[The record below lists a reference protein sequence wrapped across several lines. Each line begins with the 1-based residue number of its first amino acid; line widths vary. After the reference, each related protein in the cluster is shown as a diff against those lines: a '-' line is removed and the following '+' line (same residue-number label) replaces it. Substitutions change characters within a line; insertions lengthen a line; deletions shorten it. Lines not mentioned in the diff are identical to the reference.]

1 MWHSN
6 RAYDVIVISAS
17 IKAPVTRVIT
27 PLCRSL
33 LSLGVTANLLSAI
46 GGLGSSISAIAFF
59 SHGNYFW
66 GMIVTLFFILFD
78 LLDGTL
84 ARMSDSGGSKWG
96 ALLDS
101 TLDRISDAAVLG
113 SIIFFLMKTH
123 DRLVP
128 VLLVALVAG
137 GLVSYIK
144 ARAEGLG
151 IECNGGLAERADRLI
166 IIFLTLGLAGIGVS
180 YALAIGVWVLAVAS
194 VYTVCERLLIVYRA
208 TMSS

>member
-1 MWHSN
+1 M
-6 RAYDVIVISAS
+6 ISAS

-27 PLCRSL
+27 PLCRWL
-33 LSLGVTANLLSAI
+33 LKIGVTANLLSAI
-46 GGLGSSISAIAFF
+46 GGLGASVSAIAFF

-66 GMIVTLFFILFD
+66 GMVVTLFFILFD

-84 ARMSDSGGSKWG
+84 ARMSDSGGSTWG

-113 SIIFFLMKTH
+113 SLAYFLMKSH

-128 VLLVALVAG
+128 VLIVALVAG

-151 IECNGGLAERADRLI
+151 IECNGGLAERTDRLI
-166 IIFLTLGLAGIGVS
+166 IIFVALGLAGLGVH
-180 YALAIGVWVLAVAS
+180 YILAIGVWILALAS
-194 VYTVCERLLIVYRA
+194 VYTVCERLAIVYRA
-208 TMSS
+208 TMSL

>member
-1 MWHSN
+1 
-6 RAYDVIVISAS
+6 
-17 IKAPVTRVIT
+17 
-27 PLCRSL
+27 
-33 LSLGVTANLLSAI
+33 
-46 GGLGSSISAIAFF
+46 
-59 SHGNYFW
+59 
-66 GMIVTLFFILFD
+66 MIVTLFFILFD

-84 ARMSDSGGSKWG
+84 ARMSDSGGSTWG

-113 SIIFFLMKTH
+113 GVAYFLMQSH

-151 IECNGGLAERADRLI
+151 IPCNGGLAERTDRLI
-166 IIFLTLGLAGIGVS
+166 IIFVALGFAGIGVP
-180 YALAIGVWVLAVAS
+180 YILAVGAWLLALAS
-194 VYTVCERLLIVYRA
+194 VYTVFERLAIVYRA
-208 TMSS
+208 TLNAKQ

>member
-1 MWHSN
+1 M
-6 RAYDVIVISAS
+6 V
-17 IKAPVTRVIT
+17 RVVT
-27 PLCRSL
+27 PLCRFL
-33 LSLGVTANLLSAI
+33 MNHGVTANEVSAV
-46 GGLGSSISAIAFF
+46 GGLGSSVSAIAFF
-59 SHGNYFW
+59 SHGIYFW

-84 ARMSDSGGSKWG
+84 ARMTDSGGSKWG

-113 SIIFFLMKTH
+113 SVAYFLMKTN

-128 VLLVALVAG
+128 VLFVALVAG

-151 IECNGGLAERADRLI
+151 IECNGGLAERTDRLI
-166 IIFLTLGLAGIGVS
+166 IIFVALGFAGLGVP
-180 YALAIGVWVLAVAS
+180 YILAVGAWLLALAS
-194 VYTVCERLLIVYRA
+194 VYTICERLAIVYRA
-208 TMSS
+208 TAGQ

>member
-1 MWHSN
+1 
-6 RAYDVIVISAS
+6 V
-17 IKAPVTRVIT
+17 RVIT
-27 PLCRSL
+27 PLCRGL
-33 LSLGVTANLLSAI
+33 LKIGITANWVSAL
-46 GGLGSSISAIAFF
+46 GGLGSTISAIAFF

-66 GMIVTLFFILFD
+66 GMVVTLFFILFD

-84 ARMSDSGGSKWG
+84 ARMSESGGSRWG

-113 SIIFFLMKTH
+113 SLTYFLMKTH

-128 VLLVALVAG
+128 LLIIALVAG

-151 IECNGGLAERADRLI
+151 IECNGGLAERTDRLI
-166 IIFLTLGLAGIGVS
+166 IIFVALGFAGLGVPYILAV
-180 YALAIGVWVLAVAS
+180 GVWILVVAS
-194 VYTVCERLLIVYRA
+194 IYTVCERLAIVYRA
-208 TMSS
+208 TVNP

>member
-1 MWHSN
+1 M
-6 RAYDVIVISAS
+6 ISAS

-27 PLCRSL
+27 PLCRWL
-33 LSLGVTANLLSAI
+33 LSIGVTANLLSAI

-113 SIIFFLMKTH
+113 SIIFFLMKSL

-151 IECNGGLAERADRLI
+151 IECNGGLAERTDRLI
-166 IIFLTLGLAGIGVS
+166 IIFLALGLAGIGVS

-208 TMSS
+208 TMSL

>member
-1 MWHSN
+1 
-6 RAYDVIVISAS
+6 VISAS

-27 PLCRSL
+27 PLCGWL
-33 LSLGVTANLLSAI
+33 LARGVSANLLSAI
-46 GGLGSSISAIAFF
+46 GGLGASVSAIAFF
-59 SHGNYFW
+59 SRGIYFW
-66 GMIVTLFFILFD
+66 GMVVTLFFILFD

-84 ARMSDSGGSKWG
+84 ARMSDSGGSTWG

-113 SIIFFLMKTH
+113 SVAYFLMKSH

-128 VLLVALVAG
+128 VLIVALVAG

-151 IECNGGLAERADRLI
+151 IACNGGLAERTDRLI
-166 IIFLTLGLAGIGVS
+166 IIFLALGLAGLNVP
-180 YALAIGVWVLAVAS
+180 YALMVGAWLLALAS
-194 VYTVCERLLIVYRA
+194 VYTIFERLLIVYRA
-208 TMSS
+208 TMSA

>member
-1 MWHSN
+1 M
-6 RAYDVIVISAS
+6 ISAS

-33 LSLGVTANLLSAI
+33 LKVGVTANFLSAI

-59 SHGNYFW
+59 SQGNYFW

-113 SIIFFLMKTH
+113 SLAYFLMKSH

-128 VLLVALVAG
+128 VLIIALVAG

-151 IECNGGLAERADRLI
+151 IECNGGLAERTDRLI
-166 IIFLTLGLAGIGVS
+166 IIFVTLGFAGLGVH
-180 YALAIGVWVLAVAS
+180 YILAIGVWLLAIAS

>member
-1 MWHSN
+1 
-6 RAYDVIVISAS
+6 VISAS

-27 PLCRSL
+27 PLCRWL
-33 LSLGVTANLLSAI
+33 LSKGVTANLLSAI
-46 GGLGSSISAIAFF
+46 GGLGASVSAIAFF
-59 SHGNYFW
+59 SQGNYFW
-66 GMIVTLFFILFD
+66 GTLVTLFFVLFD

-101 TLDRISDAAVLG
+101 TLDRISDAALLG
-113 SIIFFLMKTH
+113 SVTYFLMKSH

-128 VLLVALVAG
+128 VFIVALVAG

-151 IECNGGLAERADRLI
+151 VECNGGLAERTDRLI
-166 IIFLTLGLAGIGVS
+166 IIFLALGFAGLGVG
-180 YALAIGVWVLAVAS
+180 YVLAIGAWLLAIAS
-194 VYTVCERLLIVYRA
+194 VYTVCERLIIVYRA
-208 TMSS
+208 TANA

>member
-1 MWHSN
+1 M
-6 RAYDVIVISAS
+6 ISAS

-27 PLCRSL
+27 PLCRWL
-33 LSLGVTANLLSAI
+33 LSRGVTANLLSAI
-46 GGLGSSISAIAFF
+46 GGLGASVSAVAFF
-59 SHGNYFW
+59 SQGNYFW
-66 GMIVTLFFILFD
+66 GMLVTLFFILFD

-113 SIIFFLMKTH
+113 SVAYFLMKSH

-128 VLLVALVAG
+128 VFIVALVAG

-151 IECNGGLAERADRLI
+151 VECNGGLAERTDRLI
-166 IIFLTLGLAGIGVS
+166 IIFLALGFAGLGVG
-180 YALAIGVWVLAVAS
+180 YVLAIGAWLLAIAS
-194 VYTVCERLLIVYRA
+194 VYTVCERLIIVYRA
-208 TMSS
+208 TANA